1 MFICIQSLVT
11 SQWLANF
18 TYTEQIFK
26 SDFIG
31 NDVSYENILFYI
43 FDLFFHVESHPCRLY
58 HGCAIVIETPC
69 IHTHTHRMIEFPSRS
84 NHLLFLFISFY
95 PIRHLLLSLW
105 RNAAPPVQFV
115 CILAMP
121 QSSNSIVGTGHPV
134 YDEVLSSSVSL
145 KFFRIVRF
153 VSCFRDSTVIYEC
166 VCS

>member
-31 NDVSYENILFYI
+31 NEVSYENILFYI
-43 FDLFFHVESHPCRLY
+43 FDLFFYVESHPCRLLY
-58 HGCAIVIETPC
+58 DCAIVIETHC
-69 IHTHTHRMIEFPSRS
+69 IHAHRMIEFPSRS
-84 NHLLFLFISFY
+84 NHLLSLFIPFY
-95 PIRHLLLSLW
+95 PIRHLLFSLW

-115 CILAMP
+115 CILSTP

-134 YDEVLSSSVSL
+134 YDEVLSSLVSL

-166 VCS
+166 MCS